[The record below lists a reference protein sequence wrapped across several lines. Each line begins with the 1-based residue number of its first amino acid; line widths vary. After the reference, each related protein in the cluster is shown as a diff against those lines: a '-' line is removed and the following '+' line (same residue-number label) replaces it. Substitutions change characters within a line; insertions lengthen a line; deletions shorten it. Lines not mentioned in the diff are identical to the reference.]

1 MTPLFGNIYD
11 RKGKGATIMILGSLL
26 LIIVHVLFALPI
38 LNYWWFA
45 ALVMVL
51 LGVAFSLV
59 PSAMWPS
66 MPKIV
71 PQKLLGSAYALIFW
85 IQNFGLGGVPLLIG
99 KILDKYCIAGEVMR
113 DGKLVKLYDYTL
125 PMCIFATFGV
135 VALVL
140 AIRLKAEDK
149 RMHIGLE
156 EANIRA

>member
-1 MTPLFGNIYD
+1 
-11 RKGKGATIMILGSLL
+11 
-26 LIIVHVLFALPI
+26 
-38 LNYWWFA
+38 
-45 ALVMVL
+45 
-51 LGVAFSLV
+51 
-59 PSAMWPS
+59 
-66 MPKIV
+66 
-71 PQKLLGSAYALIFW
+71 
-85 IQNFGLGGVPLLIG
+85 VPLLIG

-135 VALVL
+135 VALIL